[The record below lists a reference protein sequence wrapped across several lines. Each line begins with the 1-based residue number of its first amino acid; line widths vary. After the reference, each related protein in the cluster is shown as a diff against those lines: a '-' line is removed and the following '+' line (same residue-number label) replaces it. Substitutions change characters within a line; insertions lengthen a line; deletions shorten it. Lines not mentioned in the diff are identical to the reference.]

1 MSDCARFLRQMLL
14 AEVGEAGQARLA
26 AAVADVGAPSEG
38 GPALAHDVASRYA
51 RGAGFA
57 RVEAGAVD
65 VDELAPLAMARV
77 AAAREVLAGSR
88 AALASMRSALG
99 LVDAGGSTSCGSQT
113 RR

>member
-1 MSDCARFLRQMLL
+1 MSDYVRFLRQMLL
-14 AEVGEAGQARLA
+14 AEVGETGQARIA
-26 AAVADVGAPSEG
+26 AAVAAVGAPSNA
-38 GPALAHDVASRYA
+38 GPTLAHDVASRYA

-65 VDELAPLAMARV
+65 VDALAPVAIVRV

-88 AALASMRSALG
+88 AALASMRAALG
-99 LVDAGGSTSCGSQT
+99 LADAVGATSCESQK